1 MAHERL
7 RYCAGKACDCHAKAP
22 LGFGVVSEGSSL
34 CRSETEHKRQG
45 GGTPL
50 IKAHSM
56 AQVVTTSEEG
66 KILVFRKR
74 VPRGTEKRVG
84 TRPGELAACR
94 SLSTQ
99 RLPALLIFFKYK
111 EPFQDVRLSQTLPG
125 PGGRWRSCRY

>member
-34 CRSETEHKRQG
+34 CRSETEHKRAG
-45 GGTPL
+45 WGNTA
-50 IKAHSM
+50 IKSHSM

-66 KILVFRKR
+66 KILIFRKR

-84 TRPGELAACR
+84 DSAGRVGGVAAPGRR
-94 SLSTQ
+94 SVC
-99 RLPALLIFFKYK
+99 LPY
-111 EPFQDVRLSQTLPG
+111 
-125 PGGRWRSCRY
+125 